1 MFFVPQILKDDCGMA
16 ALKMLLADVHHDKNY
31 LFIPQDEEH
40 GPYSYDDLIDIA
52 RTYSVELEGF
62 SVPAMIEL
70 EKSDD
75 FPFIATIKTLGGPHA
90 VYVYKRKGRRIYLL
104 DPLDGKVEM
113 SVSKFIELWDGTLL
127 KVKQYVKTRCP
138 YQEAKPISSGQWFVL
153 NLLQILAAAAAI
165 AGVFF
170 ISENVYIFLP
180 IALFS
185 LAVILEIAMKSYSF
199 SIMRT
204 VDDFFYDA
212 VIPKEGEYTK
222 TLRRF
227 ERYKHGLLT
236 SFSNFI
242 VTFLITLAF
251 IVIILNN
258 DIKNFL
264 LIAGPL
270 LAASLEGLFY
280 RPYLRRGFRNV
291 GYLEEQL
298 DSSVDPIDYR
308 DKVTTLHKE
317 AYKYGRVEMFKRY
330 IGLALYIGI
339 AVVLMAINGMVSFPY
354 VIFYLCIQIMVYQC
368 FKTLLDYPA
377 KCEEMLKEKV
387 EINNCLHQNDENK

>member
-16 ALKMLLADVHHDKNY
+16 ALKMLLAETHHDRNY

-52 RTYSVELEGF
+52 RTYHVELEGF
-62 SVPAMIEL
+62 SVPEVGDIEKCQ
-70 EKSDD
+70 E

-90 VYVYKRKGRRIYLL
+90 VLVYKRKGRRIYLL
-104 DPLDGKVEM
+104 DPLDGKIDL
-113 SVSKFIELWDGTLL
+113 SVDKFIKLWDGTLL
-127 KVKQYVKTRCP
+127 KVREYVKTPCP
-138 YQEAKPISSGQWFVL
+138 YKEATPISSGQWFVL
-153 NLLQILAAAAAI
+153 NFLQVLTAAAAI

-185 LAVILEIAMKSYSF
+185 LAVILEISVKSYSF
-199 SIMRT
+199 AIMKS
-204 VDDFFYDA
+204 VDNFFYE
-212 VIPKEGEYTK
+212 VVEPKEGEYTK

-236 SFSNFI
+236 SLSNFI
-242 VTFLITLAF
+242 VTFIITMAF
-251 IVIILNN
+251 IFIVLSN

-264 LIAGPL
+264 LIAAPL

-280 RPYLRRGFRNV
+280 RPYLKRGFRNV
-291 GYLEEQL
+291 GYLEEGL
-298 DSSVDPIDYR
+298 NSSEDYIDYR
-308 DKVTTLHKE
+308 EKVRILHGE
-317 AYKYGRVEMFKRY
+317 AYKYGRVELFKRY
-330 IGLALYIGI
+330 IGLALYLAIS
-339 AVVLMAINGMVSFPY
+339 VVLMAINGMVSFPY
-354 VIFYLCIQIMVYQC
+354 VIFYLCIQIMIYQC

-377 KCEEMLKEKV
+377 KREEMLKEKV